1 MKKTLCLI
9 LISLITFITANYA
22 SAIEDTTKLTIKDA
36 VNIAVKDNL
45 DIKSIR
51 LNLEIDKNNIK
62 SANRLQNP
70 EIGTFFN
77 MGQAGKGNP
86 QQIGISQTVEIAKR
100 SSRKK
105 LAEANYELTLRNI
118 EYLEFDL
125 RMDVREAYTNLLA
138 KKSVLT
144 TMKEQE
150 KLLKRMLEQTKE
162 HQKSGIGEE
171 IDVLQAQLLLNQI
184 ITEVN
189 SADYQVRTAL
199 YEFNKVMN
207 CPEGFYDTAEDKF
220 TPEYKPLLIPK
231 PDTNMPEFDNIS
243 QEAINN
249 RYDIKIA
256 KQQIDVAEKEL
267 KDVIRKRIPD
277 IELQGGYSY
286 QNASQSEE
294 GNFKHGAFAG
304 ANIVNIPALYSYR
317 PEIANAKYR
326 LEQAK
331 LNYASTENKALNE
344 LRKTYE
350 KFLISQMT
358 LRNYNENLLKN
369 SAELIK
375 ASRQGY
381 IAGKIDLTTL
391 VTMEESYRLI
401 SVAYT
406 YALAD
411 YYNAWNAFIREVNN
425 EDFTIEEIETL

>member
-220 TPEYKPLLIPK
+220 TPEYKPLLIP
-231 PDTNMPEFDNIS
+231 I
-243 QEAINN
+243 
-249 RYDIKIA
+249 
-256 KQQIDVAEKEL
+256 
-267 KDVIRKRIPD
+267 
-277 IELQGGYSY
+277 
-286 QNASQSEE
+286 
-294 GNFKHGAFAG
+294 
-304 ANIVNIPALYSYR
+304 
-317 PEIANAKYR
+317 
-326 LEQAK
+326 
-331 LNYASTENKALNE
+331 
-344 LRKTYE
+344 
-350 KFLISQMT
+350 
-358 LRNYNENLLKN
+358 
-369 SAELIK
+369 
-375 ASRQGY
+375 
-381 IAGKIDLTTL
+381 
-391 VTMEESYRLI
+391 
-401 SVAYT
+401 
-406 YALAD
+406 
-411 YYNAWNAFIREVNN
+411 
-425 EDFTIEEIETL
+425 